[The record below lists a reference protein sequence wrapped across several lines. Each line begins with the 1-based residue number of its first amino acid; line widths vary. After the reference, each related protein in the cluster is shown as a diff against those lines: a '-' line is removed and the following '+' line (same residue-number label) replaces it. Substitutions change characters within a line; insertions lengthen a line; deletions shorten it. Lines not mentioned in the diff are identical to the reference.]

1 MTHHE
6 FSPSS
11 LQRVHDCPGSY
22 RLCKQAPAP
31 ERSPEA
37 DEGTMLHERVVSG
50 DLSGLDS
57 EQTAAVESC
66 LNFLKELKE
75 RREKEGKK
83 LLQFF
88 FEEPVTVQDKDGNIV
103 TSGTVDVIL
112 IWDDGSADIIDWKF
126 GRNLVIEA
134 ANNYQLAPYSLAVMQ
149 KFAVN
154 PVTAHI
160 YQPRLYH
167 HSEYTFRNQANI
179 LSNIESII
187 CKATAPELVLNPG
200 ESQCRYCP
208 AKSIC
213 PAFSAAFSA
222 LAVESE
228 SRDLSNPA
236 VLLDWWNKAQVV
248 EKMVKELKDRVTDY
262 CREHGSLGDWQLVE
276 RAGKREITNT
286 VELCSRLDKLI
297 TASEWRSCNSVN
309 LGKLTDLLV
318 EKLKASASAS
328 GEKLTIKAAKEK
340 VEALVGDL
348 IVRGEPTSVLT
359 RNGKK

>member
-1 MTHHE
+1 MPDTHHN
-6 FSPSS
+6 FSPST
-11 LQRVHDCPGSY
+11 LQRLSLCPGSF
-22 RLCKQAPAP
+22 RMSDGLP
-31 ERSPEA
+31 EQKTEHA
-37 DEGTMLHERVVSG
+37 EEGTMLHKVLSEDLPNEGLTEEQSELINQCDAFWTGLVQPEDLVCVKEKPLKVMDGENVLTEGTADVV
-50 DLSGLDS
+50 
-57 EQTAAVESC
+57 
-66 LNFLKELKE
+66 
-75 RREKEGKK
+75 
-83 LLQFF
+83 
-88 FEEPVTVQDKDGNIV
+88 IV
-103 TSGTVDVIL
+103 HSNNTSDV
-112 IWDDGSADIIDWKF
+112 IDWKF
-126 GRNLVIEA
+126 GRNPAPEA
-134 ANNYQLAPYSLAVMQ
+134 NHNYQLAAYALGVFQEYGVAE
-149 KFAVN
+149 
-154 PVTAHI
+154 VTAHI

-167 HSEYTFRNQANI
+167 HSEYTFRNPENI

-187 CKATAPELVLNPG
+187 RKATAPELVLNPG

-262 CREHGSLGDWQLVE
+262 CREHGTLGDWQLVE
-276 RAGKREITNT
+276 RAGKREITNS
-286 VELCSRLDKLI
+286 VELCTRLNSYI
-297 TASEWRSCNSVN
+297 TAAEWRQCNTVN

-359 RNGKK
+359 RKGKK